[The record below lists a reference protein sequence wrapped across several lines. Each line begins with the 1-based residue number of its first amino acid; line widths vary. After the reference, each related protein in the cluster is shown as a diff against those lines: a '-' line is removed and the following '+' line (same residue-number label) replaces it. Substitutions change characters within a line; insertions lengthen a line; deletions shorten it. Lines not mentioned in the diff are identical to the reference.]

1 MTMTTLVPRDERER
15 AVDNAADRISFLVLA
30 YGVLVVVAIR
40 SLTGESSWDLLSL
53 VVLAGAAGLVY
64 RRWKGVATR
73 TWFVVTILTAI
84 AAAILAA
91 VIASQV
97 LR

>member
-1 MTMTTLVPRDERER
+1 MINLAPRDERE
-15 AVDNAADRISFLVLA
+15 ALVDNAADRISFLVLA

-40 SLTGESSWDLLSL
+40 SLAGEPSWDLLSL

-73 TWFVVTILTAI
+73 SWFVVSIVTAV

>member
-1 MTMTTLVPRDERER
+1 MINVAPRDERE
-15 AVDNAADRISFLVLA
+15 AVVDNAADRISFLVLA

-40 SLTGESSWDLLSL
+40 SLAGESSWDLLAL
-53 VVLAGAAGLVY
+53 VVLAGAAGVVY

-73 TWFVVTILTAI
+73 SWFVVSMV
-84 AAAILAA
+84 AA